1 MELRDVAQRLNLG
14 TGEKGRGETYVINLR
29 DYDDFGK
36 VQSKL
41 DRNQDVE
48 EQGENALVTKS
59 GTSLLYSYEDEEGS
73 VYQINLLGDA
83 EADTARVVITLVDDH
98 TEEE

>member
-1 MELRDVAQRLNLG
+1 MELRDVAQKLNLG
-14 TGEKGRGETYVINLR
+14 TGESGRGETYVINLR

-36 VQSKL
+36 IQSKL
-41 DRNQDVE
+41 DRDPEVD
-48 EQGENALVTKS
+48 EQGENALVTES
-59 GTSLLYSYEDEEGS
+59 GTSLLYSYEDDEGS